1 MIQFL
6 SGSQKYYLAID
17 SGDNFTSCE
26 KRRPDEQGRMIM
38 CHENEI
44 ICHMQ

>member
-6 SGSQKYYLAID
+6 SGSQKYYLALD

-26 KRRPDEQGRMIM
+26 KQDQTSKGA
-38 CHENEI
+38 
-44 ICHMQ
+44 